1 MAFFEADDPAGPPR
15 LNGEMV
21 FDEPWES
28 RSFAMAAALVEEGC
42 FGWDDFRDH
51 LIAAVRR
58 WEADPAGPYRYYER
72 WQEALESIA
81 AARGIVAGPEVDELA
96 ATYAARPPGHDHGD
110 HHHGHGDG
118 HHHHGDHGHG
128 NGRNHHHHGHGDH
141 DRGHDHGDGHHHH
154 DHGHGNHQH
163 HGDRGPGS

>member
-58 WEADPAGPYRYYER
+58 WEADPDGEYRYYER

-81 AARGIVAGPEVDELA
+81 ADRGIVAEPEVDELA
-96 ATYAARPPGHDHGD
+96 AAYAARPPGHDHGHDHGD
-110 HHHGHGDG
+110 HHHH
-118 HHHHGDHGHG
+118 
-128 NGRNHHHHGHGDH
+128 
-141 DRGHDHGDGHHHH
+141 HDHGDGHHHH
-154 DHGHGNHQH
+154 DHGGHDHGHGDGHHH
-163 HGDRGPGS
+163 HGDRGPGL

>member
-51 LIAAVRR
+51 LIAAVQR
-58 WEADPAGPYRYYER
+58 WEADPDGPYRYYER
-72 WQEALESIA
+72 WQEALESIVADRRIA
-81 AARGIVAGPEVDELA
+81 AESEVAELA
-96 ATYAARPPGHDHGD
+96 AAYAARPPGHDHD
-110 HHHGHGDG
+110 HHHGHDHGGDDHHHGPGDG
-118 HHHHGDHGHG
+118 HAHGAHDGHG
-128 NGRNHHHHGHGDH
+128 RHHQDL
-141 DRGHDHGDGHHHH
+141 
-154 DHGHGNHQH
+154 
-163 HGDRGPGS
+163 GDRSPAS

>member
-58 WEADPAGPYRYYER
+58 WEADPDGPYRYYER

-81 AARGIVAGPEVDELA
+81 ADRGIVAGPEVGELA
-96 ATYAARPPGHDHGD
+96 AAYAARPPGHDHGD
-110 HHHGHGDG
+110 HHHDHGDG
-118 HHHHGDHGHG
+118 HHHHGD
-128 NGRNHHHHGHGDH
+128 NGHHHHDHGDH
-141 DRGHDHGDGHHHH
+141 HHGPGDGHHH
-154 DHGHGNHQH
+154 HGHGNHQH
-163 HGDRGPGS
+163 HHGDRGPGS

>member
-58 WEADPAGPYRYYER
+58 WEADPDGEYRYYER
-72 WQEALESIA
+72 WQEALESITA
-81 AARGIVAGPEVDELA
+81 DRGIVAEPEVDELA
-96 ATYAARPPGHDHGD
+96 AAYAARPPGHDHGHDHGD
-110 HHHGHGDG
+110 HHH
-118 HHHHGDHGHG
+118 
-128 NGRNHHHHGHGDH
+128 
-141 DRGHDHGDGHHHH
+141 HDHGDGHHHH
-154 DHGHGNHQH
+154 GHGPGDDHHHDHGHHP

>member
-58 WEADPAGPYRYYER
+58 WEADPDGEYRYYER
-72 WQEALESIA
+72 WQEALESITA
-81 AARGIVAGPEVDELA
+81 DRGIVAGLEVDELA
-96 ATYAARPPGHDHGD
+96 AAYAARPPGHDHG
-110 HHHGHGDG
+110 
-118 HHHHGDHGHG
+118 
-128 NGRNHHHHGHGDH
+128 
-141 DRGHDHGDGHHHH
+141 HDHGDHHHHH
-154 DHGHGNHQH
+154 DHDHGDHSHGPGGGHHDHGGH
-163 HGDRGPGS
+163 HHNGDRGPGS

>member
-28 RSFAMAAALVEEGC
+28 RSFAMAAALVEGGC

-58 WEADPAGPYRYYER
+58 WEADPDGPYRYYER

-81 AARGIVAGPEVDELA
+81 ADRGIVAEPEVDELA
-96 ATYAARPPGHDHGD
+96 AAYAARPSGHDHGSGDHGHGHDHHHGDHDHHDHGPGGHHDHGPGGHHHD
-110 HHHGHGDG
+110 HHHGH
-118 HHHHGDHGHG
+118 HH
-128 NGRNHHHHGHGDH
+128 
-141 DRGHDHGDGHHHH
+141 RGS
-154 DHGHGNHQH
+154 
-163 HGDRGPGS
+163 GS

>member
-58 WEADPAGPYRYYER
+58 WEADPDGEYRYYER
-72 WQEALESIA
+72 WQEALESITA
-81 AARGIVAGPEVDELA
+81 DRGIVAEPEVDELA
-96 ATYAARPPGHDHGD
+96 AAYAARPPGHDHGD
-110 HHHGHGDG
+110 HHHHGHDHGHGDG
-118 HHHHGDHGHG
+118 Q
-128 NGRNHHHHGHGDH
+128 
-141 DRGHDHGDGHHHH
+141 HHH
-154 DHGHGNHQH
+154 DHGVHH
-163 HGDRGPGS
+163 HGERGPGS

>member
-28 RSFAMAAALVEEGC
+28 RSFAMAAALVEGGC

-58 WEADPAGPYRYYER
+58 WEAAPDGPYRYYER

-81 AARGIVAGPEVDELA
+81 ADRGIVAEPEVDELA
-96 ATYAARPPGHDHGD
+96 AAYAARAPGHDHD
-110 HHHGHGDG
+110 
-118 HHHHGDHGHG
+118 HGDHGHG
-128 NGRNHHHHGHGDH
+128 HDHHHGPSG
-141 DRGHDHGDGHHHH
+141 HHH
-154 DHGHGNHQH
+154 DHDHGHH
-163 HGDRGPGS
+163 HRGSGS

>member
-58 WEADPAGPYRYYER
+58 WEADPDGEYRYYER
-72 WQEALESIA
+72 WQEALESITA
-81 AARGIVAGPEVDELA
+81 DRGIVAEPEVDELA
-96 ATYAARPPGHDHGD
+96 AAYAARPPGHDHGHDHGD
-110 HHHGHGDG
+110 HHH
-118 HHHHGDHGHG
+118 
-128 NGRNHHHHGHGDH
+128 
-141 DRGHDHGDGHHHH
+141 HDHGDGHHHNGDHDH
-154 DHGHGNHQH
+154 DHGSHHS

>member
-28 RSFAMAAALVEEGC
+28 RSFAMAAALVEGGC

-51 LIAAVRR
+51 LIAAVQR
-58 WEADPAGPYRYYER
+58 WEAAPDGPYRYYER

-81 AARGIVAGPEVDELA
+81 ADRGIVAEPEVDELA
-96 ATYAARPPGHDHGD
+96 AAYAARPSGHDHD
-110 HHHGHGDG
+110 
-118 HHHHGDHGHG
+118 HGDHGHG
-128 NGRNHHHHGHGDH
+128 HDHRHGPGD
-141 DRGHDHGDGHHHH
+141 RHDHGSGPSGHHH
-154 DHGHGNHQH
+154 DHDHGHH
-163 HGDRGPGS
+163 HRGSGS

>member
-28 RSFAMAAALVEEGC
+28 RSFAMAAALVEGGC

-51 LIAAVRR
+51 LIAAVQR
-58 WEADPAGPYRYYER
+58 WEADPDGSYRYYER

-81 AARGIVAGPEVDELA
+81 ADRGIVAEPEVDELA
-96 ATYAARPPGHDHGD
+96 AAYAARPSGHDHGD
-110 HHHGHGDG
+110 HGHGHD
-118 HHHHGDHGHG
+118 HHHGP
-128 NGRNHHHHGHGDH
+128 GDH
-141 DRGHDHGDGHHHH
+141 HDH
-154 DHGHGNHQH
+154 DHGHH
-163 HGDRGPGS
+163 HRGPGS

>member
-58 WEADPAGPYRYYER
+58 WEADPDGEYRYYER

-81 AARGIVAGPEVDELA
+81 ADRGIVAEPEVDELA
-96 ATYAARPPGHDHGD
+96 AAYAARPPGHDHGHDHGD
-110 HHHGHGDG
+110 HHH
-118 HHHHGDHGHG
+118 DHGP
-128 NGRNHHHHGHGDH
+128 
-141 DRGHDHGDGHHHH
+141 GDGHHHH
-154 DHGHGNHQH
+154 DHGHHH
-163 HGDRGPGS
+163 HGDRGSGS

>member
-28 RSFAMAAALVEEGC
+28 RSFAMAAALVEGGC

-51 LIAAVRR
+51 LIAAVQR
-58 WEADPAGPYRYYER
+58 WEAAPDGPYRYYER

-81 AARGIVAGPEVDELA
+81 ADHGIVAEPEVDELA
-96 ATYAARPPGHDHGD
+96 AAYAARPSGHD
-110 HHHGHGDG
+110 HHHGP
-118 HHHHGDHGHG
+118 GDH
-128 NGRNHHHHGHGDH
+128 
-141 DRGHDHGDGHHHH
+141 HDHGPGGHHH
-154 DHGHGNHQH
+154 DHDHGHH
-163 HGDRGPGS
+163 HRGSGS

>member
-81 AARGIVAGPEVDELA
+81 ADRGIVAEPEVGELA
-96 ATYAARPPGHDHGD
+96 AAYAARPPGHDHGD
-110 HHHGHGDG
+110 HHHGHD
-118 HHHHGDHGHG
+118 
-128 NGRNHHHHGHGDH
+128 
-141 DRGHDHGDGHHHH
+141 DGHHHH
-154 DHGHGNHQH
+154 DHGDHQHPHGNGHHHHGHDRHRH